1 MLPQKS
7 SPSQARLILTIKKK
21 QLYAKTGV
29 DCISVFKFE
38 HLIFFHLQHSIGEV
52 ITTPQPTP
60 SNKNPFKHFSFS
72 AGSQTA
78 PATAPA
84 KMTRHSEQL
93 LLRNTKSAAEG
104 LGGSEPTSRRLH
116 RHTLFASSV
125 AQPRASGA
133 PFNSFLQRDKF
144 LSSSI
149 QLSFWKLVRQRR
161 TDVKSFCIQL
171 KKGRRGSLQE
181 DFAREGVYFPLLFWP
196 TKHSP
201 SL

>member
-1 MLPQKS
+1 MI
-7 SPSQARLILTIKKK
+7 R
-21 QLYAKTGV
+21 
-29 DCISVFKFE
+29 
-38 HLIFFHLQHSIGEV
+38 
-52 ITTPQPTP
+52 TPQPTP

-78 PATAPA
+78 PAPAPA

-93 LLRNTKSAAEG
+93 VLRNTKSAAEG

-133 PFNSFLQRDKF
+133 PFNSFFQRDKF

-149 QLSFWKLVRQRR
+149 QLFFWKLVQQWR

-171 KKGRRGSLQE
+171 KREDVGYCRKILQE
-181 DFAREGVYFPLLFWP
+181 RGFIFPVSFGQQSTPPHSENLFQ
-196 TKHSP
+196 
-201 SL
+201 